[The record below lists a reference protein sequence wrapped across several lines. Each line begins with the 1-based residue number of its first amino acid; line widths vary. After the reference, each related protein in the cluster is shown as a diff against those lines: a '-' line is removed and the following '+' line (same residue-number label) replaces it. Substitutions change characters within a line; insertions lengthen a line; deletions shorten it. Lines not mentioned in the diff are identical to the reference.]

1 MRIQS
6 EIYTWDHHKV
16 ELAIHGSWDLS
27 IEYLA
32 NIAEA
37 QPEAKNG
44 RDWPNWPRISKMAM
58 TPDSLKLF

>member
-16 ELAIHGSWDLS
+16 ELAIHGSWHLS
-27 IEYLA
+27 IKYLV
-32 NIAEA
+32 NFAEA

-44 RDWPNWPRISKMAM
+44 RDRTNWPRIHKMTM
-58 TPDSLKLF
+58 TPIV